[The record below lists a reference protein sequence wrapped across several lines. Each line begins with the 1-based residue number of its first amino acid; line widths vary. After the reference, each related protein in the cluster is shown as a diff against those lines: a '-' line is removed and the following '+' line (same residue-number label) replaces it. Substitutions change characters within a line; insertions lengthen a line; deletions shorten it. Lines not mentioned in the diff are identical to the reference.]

1 MKEIIKVVK
10 RYGIKTMALETM
22 AVLGMMGLGYMAL
35 LIICDIVKYGI

>member
-10 RYGIKTMALETM
+10 HYGFKAMALETM
-22 AVLGMMGLGYMAL
+22 AALGAIGLGYAVL